1 MTGSSVFFIF
11 NLFVE
16 NTTGDRERIRSK
28 PSQQPRKYWADTKK
42 ILVNMVLKFQLSN
55 NEF

>member
-1 MTGSSVFFIF
+1 MTGSGVFFIF

-28 PSQQPRKYWADTKK
+28 SSQQPIKH
-42 ILVNMVLKFQLSN
+42 
-55 NEF
+55 